1 MERMHFIGVTT
12 AASSM
17 VRLFPRWVEALG
29 VEAELTGHD
38 LPLHAPR
45 AAYRDIV
52 ERIRREPDTRGAV
65 VTTHK
70 IDLLAAAR
78 DLFDYLDPYALLCR
92 ELSSISKR
100 GVGAAQRL
108 EGHAKDPISSRLTWQ
123 GFVPKDHF
131 AHTGSSVLCLGA
143 GGAAIAISIAVA
155 HLSDANDRP
164 RRFVLVD
171 RDPARLEL
179 IQGIHARLEADHGI
193 DFEYRRHDSAFEN
206 DRLMKGLE
214 PGSVIINA
222 TGMGKDRPG
231 SPLGD
236 TAVFPQGGIVWE
248 LNYRGSLEFWH
259 QAKAQ
264 RVSRSL
270 KLEDGWAYFLHGWT
284 QVIAQVFDLELTPEV
299 FERLKGA
306 AEAFRP

>member
-1 MERMHFIGVTT
+1 MEDMYFIGVTT

-17 VRLFPRWVEALG
+17 IGLFPRWAEALG
-29 VEAELTGHD
+29 LEAELIGHD

-52 ERIRREPDTRGAV
+52 ERIRREPNTRGAV

-70 IDLLAAAR
+70 IDLLDAAR
-78 DLFDYLDPYALLCR
+78 DLFDYLDPYAQLCQ

-100 GVGAAQRL
+100 GVDGNQRL
-108 EGHAKDPISSRLTWQ
+108 EGHAKDAISSRLTWQ
-123 GFVPKDHF
+123 GFVPRGHF

-155 HLSDANDRP
+155 HLSDPDDRP
-164 RRFVLVD
+164 KRFVLVD

-179 IQGIHARLEADHGI
+179 IQGIHTRLEASHGI
-193 DFEYRRHDSAFEN
+193 DFEYRQHDSAFEN
-206 DRLMKGLE
+206 DRLMNGLE
-214 PGSVIINA
+214 PGSVIVNA

-236 TAVFPQGGIVWE
+236 AAVFPRGGIVWE

-259 QAKAQ
+259 QAEAQ
-264 RVSRSL
+264 RVSRAL

-284 QVIAQVFDLELTPEV
+284 QVIAQVFDLELTPEL
-299 FERLKGA
+299 FRRLEVA